1 MDDRPAPGEPAAN
14 APELAPATASPD
26 APVAPVAPAGAL
38 AGLRVLDLSRFIAG
52 PMCAQILG
60 DMGAE
65 VVKMERPG
73 GEDARF
79 QGPFMDGESLYPM
92 AYNRNKASITL
103 DTRHA
108 AAPEILEGLIG
119 WADVLV
125 ENYRPGTLAAMGF
138 GWDRLH
144 ATYPRL
150 IVTSLSGFGQTGPL
164 AERALFDPIAQAAS
178 GLMSLTGD
186 PDGPPTLVGTYIADH
201 VAGLY
206 GAIGTLVALIARGV
220 SGMGQRVDVASL
232 DSLVSCLGTRPMAWL
247 MLGERPRRQAS
258 RDPYSAPANVFP
270 ARDGHV
276 YLHGGTDALF
286 PRLCAAIGRPDL
298 AEDPRYRG
306 IADRLA
312 NVGPLEAE
320 VAAWTATRTRGEI
333 EEALA
338 AAGVPCGSVA
348 SIDEVVASP
357 QLRARDM
364 FVEVAHSILGR
375 AVLTGIPVK
384 LDATPGTIRTGP
396 PAAGEDN
403 ARVYGELLGLDADAL
418 ARLSASGAI

>member
-1 MDDRPAPGEPAAN
+1 MDDMRSPGDPAPAH
-14 APELAPATASPD
+14 APE
-26 APVAPVAPAGAL
+26 APAGAL

-52 PMCAQILG
+52 PICAQILG

-65 VVKMERPG
+65 VVKVERPG

-79 QGPFMDGESLYPM
+79 QGPFKDGESLYPM

-103 DTRHA
+103 DTRHP
-108 AAPEILEGLIG
+108 AAPGILEGLVAL
-119 WADVLV
+119 ADVVV
-125 ENYRPGTLAAMGF
+125 ENYRPGTMAAMGF
-138 GWDRLH
+138 GWERLH

-206 GAIGTLVALIARGV
+206 GAIGTLTALIARGV
-220 SGMGQRVDVASL
+220 SGSGQRVDVASL
-232 DSLVSCLGTRPMAWL
+232 DALVSCLGTRPMAWL

-298 AEDPRYRG
+298 AEDPRYRE
-306 IADRLA
+306 IAGRLA
-312 NVGPLEAE
+312 NVEPLEAE
-320 VAAWTATRTRGEI
+320 VAAWTAARTRGEI

-338 AAGVPCGSVA
+338 AAGVPCGGVA
-348 SIDEVVASP
+348 DIDEVVASP
-357 QLRARDM
+357 QLEAREM

-375 AVLTGIPVK
+375 TVLTGIPVK
-384 LDATPGTIRTGP
+384 LDGTPGTIRTAP
-396 PAAGEDN
+396 PVAGEDN
-403 ARVYGELLGLDADAL
+403 ARVYGNLLGLDADAL